1 MERAEFIS
9 PPRVFLYC
17 YEGVVA
23 VSRGL
28 TTSHLIYPLSRV
40 MFDSFFVANTTTRDD
55 YADSESLHPSLITR
69 NPKALLM
76 RI

>member
-1 MERAEFIS
+1 MQRRGRNGES
-9 PPRVFLYC
+9 RVYFTSSRC
-17 YEGVVA
+17 FA
-23 VSRGL
+23 VPRGL
-28 TTSHLIYPLSRV
+28 ITSHLIYSLSLV